1 MYFLCFNKS
10 VQGML
15 KINCCGKKLKGSM
28 VNDCIIGIINSEN
41 QKENNLSLG
50 EREIYKNFKEEAE
63 YEELL
68 FDISS
73 KNVLCLPLNLSVV
86 NIDEDFLAENSI
98 RKQAFIKRHTE
109 FLYGSIVT
117 DEELAKSAEKDW
129 ENVVNDYNTLL
140 NLKKGEKLLVWMD
153 YSCESLCSLLY
164 VADILKYKDIKF
176 EAVFV
181 PRYKEQNNGTVVDY
195 INWGEFD
202 YKELNKNLF
211 NKRIFTKNEL
221 NALSLKWS
229 KLKRENANLR
239 VFLNGRVVSVDE
251 SFYDGFI
258 LNCLKQGE
266 TKVSNVLASMIPIF
280 GDDWFIN
287 KRISYLISIG
297 KIDLVKK
304 DDDYFGG
311 SAIKLAKNE

>member
-1 MYFLCFNKS
+1 
-10 VQGML
+10 ML

-28 VNDCIIGIINSEN
+28 VDDCIIGIINREN
-41 QKENNLSLG
+41 QKENNLPLG
-50 EREIYKNFKEEAE
+50 EHENFKEEAE
-63 YEELL
+63 YEEQL
-68 FDISS
+68 FNISS
-73 KNVLCLPLNLSVV
+73 KNVLCLPLNLSVG
-86 NIDEDFLAENSI
+86 NIDEDFFAENSI
-98 RKQAFIKRHTE
+98 RKQTFIKRYSE

-117 DEELAKSAEKDW
+117 EEELAKSAEKDW

-140 NLKKGEKLLVWMD
+140 NLKKGEKLIVWMD
-153 YSCESLCSLLY
+153 YSCESLCSLLFA
-164 VADILKYKDIKF
+164 ADILKDRDIDV

-181 PRYKEQNNGTVVDY
+181 PRYKEQNNGTVLDSV
-195 INWGEFD
+195 NWGEFD
-202 YKELNKNLF
+202 YKELNNNLF
-211 NKRIFTKNEL
+211 NRRIFTKNEL

-229 KLKRENANLR
+229 KLKRENAALR
-239 VFLNGRVVSVDE
+239 VFLNGRVVSADE

-266 TKVSNVLASMIPIF
+266 TKAGNVLANMIPVF

-304 DDDYFGG
+304 DNDYFGG
-311 SAIKLAKNE
+311 CVIKLTKNE